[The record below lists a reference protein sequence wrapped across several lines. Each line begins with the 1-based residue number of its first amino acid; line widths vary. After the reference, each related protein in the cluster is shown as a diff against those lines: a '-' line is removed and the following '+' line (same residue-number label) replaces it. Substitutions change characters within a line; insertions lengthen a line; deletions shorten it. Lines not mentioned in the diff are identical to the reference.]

1 MATGQNPSGRGS
13 ASNAESAMT
22 QDNEAQRDESSG
34 HEGHGD
40 VPNPLLEQV
49 MSETASQL
57 AEPAQLDPRV
67 RAALVE
73 VARRFAGQPLVL
85 DPTGVALLEALLAAE
100 FPLFA
105 ARPAL
110 LANAAQQVAAAL
122 LADPGS
128 HRRLEHLWQ
137 TLAEEVT

>member
-1 MATGQNPSGRGS
+1 MATGQNPSGRGN
-13 ASNAESAMT
+13 ASHAESA
-22 QDNEAQRDESSG
+22 AARRDDPPDKDDQ
-34 HEGHGD
+34 GD
-40 VPNPLLEQV
+40 APNPFLDQV
-49 MSETASQL
+49 MSETASRL

-85 DPTGVALLEALLAAE
+85 DPTGVALLEALLSAE

-105 ARPAL
+105 ERPAL
-110 LANAAQQVAAAL
+110 LVKAARQVAEAL

-137 TLAEEVT
+137 TLAEEAA

>member
-22 QDNEAQRDESSG
+22 QGNEARRDDSPDKDEL
-34 HEGHGD
+34 
-40 VPNPLLEQV
+40 PNPFLDQV

-57 AEPAQLDPRV
+57 AEPAQLDPQV

-73 VARRFAGQPLVL
+73 VARRFGGQPLVL
-85 DPTGVALLEALLAAE
+85 DPTGVALLEALLSAE

-105 ARPAL
+105 ERPAL
-110 LANAAQQVAAAL
+110 LARAARQVAEAL

-137 TLAEEVT
+137 TLAEEAA

>member
-13 ASNAESAMT
+13 ASNAESAAARG
-22 QDNEAQRDESSG
+22 DEPPGSQRHD
-34 HEGHGD
+34 D
-40 VPNPLLEQV
+40 LPNPFLDQV

-67 RAALVE
+67 RAELVE

-105 ARPAL
+105 ERPAL
-110 LANAAQQVAAAL
+110 LAKAARQVAEAL

-137 TLAEEVT
+137 TLGEEAA

>member
-1 MATGQNPSGRGS
+1 MATGQNPSGRSS
-13 ASNAESAMT
+13 ASGAESA
-22 QDNEAQRDESSG
+22 AARRDEPPGSQR
-34 HEGHGD
+34 HDDE
-40 VPNPLLEQV
+40 PNPFLDQV

-57 AEPAQLDPRV
+57 AEPAQLDPHV

-105 ARPAL
+105 ERPAL
-110 LANAAQQVAAAL
+110 LTSAARQVAEAL
-122 LADPGS
+122 LTDPGS

-137 TLAEEVT
+137 TLAEEAA

>member
-1 MATGQNPSGRGS
+1 MATGQNPSGRGK
-13 ASNAESAMT
+13 ASHAESASIPRRDSS
-22 QDNEAQRDESSG
+22 DN
-34 HEGHGD
+34 EGHGD
-40 VPNPLLEQV
+40 VPNPFLDQV

-57 AEPAQLDPRV
+57 AEPAQLDPQV

-105 ARPAL
+105 ERPAL
-110 LANAAQQVAAAL
+110 LANAARQVAEAL
-122 LADPGS
+122 LTDPGS

-137 TLAEEVT
+137 TLSEETA